1 MGEVGTEDPAARLSF
16 LIWHAQ
22 RAVNARLEE
31 VLRPLGLTASQYG
44 SLSNLVHVGE
54 LSGAD
59 LARAAGLTPQ
69 SIAVGLGHL
78 MAKGWIERRP
88 HPVHGRVSLQA
99 ITPAGRDVWREADR
113 RVTAIEKEIVRVIPG
128 RQEDW
133 RDGLVAMISALGA
146 TPPEAAQALW
156 PSISSPASA
165 RSQRRG
171 FTKEPVRE
179 SSARPGGSE

>member
-1 MGEVGTEDPAARLSF
+1 MATERGDRQMAEAETEDPAERLSF

-31 VLRPLGLTASQYG
+31 ALRPLGLTASQYG

-69 SIAVGLGHL
+69 SIAVGLAQL
-78 MAKGWIERRP
+78 LAKGWIGRRP
-88 HPVHGRVSLQA
+88 HPVHGRVSLHA
-99 ITPAGRDVWREADR
+99 ITPEGKKIWREADH
-113 RVTAIEKEIVRVIPG
+113 RVAAIEQEILRAIPAG
-128 RQEDW
+128 RRGDW
-133 RDGLVAMISALGA
+133 REELVAVISALGA

-156 PSISSPASA
+156 PSISTPPGA
-165 RSQRRG
+165 RSRRRG
-171 FTKEPVRE
+171 
-179 SSARPGGSE
+179 S